1 MVQLNFSR
9 LIEYESIGLHAV
21 MEMLRVNLPLK
32 LGMNDSRVRE
42 CCFHHNKNCF
52 IKIQLDN
59 NGWSELLWIERGAGL
74 ILITDGY
81 DTMTVYIITWFVS
94 TFTCVVKPMTCHC
107 TEICHSMTECISVHN
122 HDMMYDCME
131 WFFFY
136 RGQKLGKLKLLSPS
150 AI

>member
-81 DTMTVYIITWFVS
+81 DTMTVHCIHHYMV
-94 TFTCVVKPMTCHC
+94 CVYVYRYLCREANDMSLYRNLSFYDRMHFCTQPCHDVWLHGM
-107 TEICHSMTECISVHN
+107 ILFSIVGRN
-122 HDMMYDCME
+122 
-131 WFFFY
+131 
-136 RGQKLGKLKLLSPS
+136 
-150 AI
+150 